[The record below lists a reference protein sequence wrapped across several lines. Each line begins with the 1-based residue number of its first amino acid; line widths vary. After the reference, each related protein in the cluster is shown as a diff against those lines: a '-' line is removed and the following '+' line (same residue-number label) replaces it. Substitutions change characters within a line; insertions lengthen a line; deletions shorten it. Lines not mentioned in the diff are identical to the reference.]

1 MSRVSRIE
9 ILPGGLPGLLA
20 AGLLVAAFVPFL
32 LGDDYY
38 FTLGLTICTFAVLA
52 TGLNLVYGYAGLLSL
67 AQVAFFGIGGYGTA
81 ILVVD
86 RGWPML
92 GALLAA
98 GLIAA
103 AAGLVVAYASLRL
116 SRHAFAIVS
125 LVFSLLCLI
134 VARDWVSLTRGPMGM
149 PGLPAPEIWL
159 PGIGTIEFAGPR
171 DFYALMLGFA
181 ALVLVLVYR
190 IMHCR
195 IGVTLL
201 AIRQNEALAQSTG
214 VNPLAYRLLAIG
226 LSAWVTGMAGGIF
239 VFHLTIVD
247 PSIFDF
253 YYLESMLIMVVVGG
267 PGSFWG
273 VLGASILFSAIPDI
287 LRFSADLRLVLYGIV
302 LIAAVLV
309 LPGGVAGYVRRRK
322 LRHWRSEKP

>member
-1 MSRVSRIE
+1 LTGSDWIRRAPA
-9 ILPGGLPGLLA
+9 LATAGLAMLA
-20 AGLLVAAFVPFL
+20 AAPFWVADA
-32 LGDDYY
+32 YIY
-38 FTLGLTICTFAVLA
+38 TLGLTICTFAVLA
-52 TGLNLVYGYAGLLSL
+52 TGLNLVYGFAGLLSL
-67 AQVAFFGIGGYGTA
+67 AQVAFFGIGGYGAA

-86 RGWPML
+86 RGWSIWP
-92 GALLAA
+92 ALLVA

-149 PGLPAPEIWL
+149 PGLPPPELSL
-159 PGIGTIEFAGPR
+159 PGLGTLAFDGPR
-171 DFYALMLGFA
+171 DFYALMLVYAAA
-181 ALVLVLVYR
+181 ALALVHR
-190 IMHCR
+190 IMR
-195 IGVTLL
+195 SRLGRTLL
-201 AIRQNEALAQSTG
+201 AIRQNEALAQSMG
-214 VNPLAYRLLAIG
+214 INPLAYRLLAIG
-226 LSAWVTGMAGGIF
+226 LSAWITGMAGGIF

-273 VLGASILFSAIPDI
+273 VLGAAIVFSAVPDL
-287 LRFSADLRLVLYGIV
+287 LRFSTDLRLVLYGAV

-309 LPGGVAGYVRRRK
+309 LPGGIVGYLRRRQ
-322 LRHWRSEKP
+322 LRHWRTG